1 MSVSCTNLDINC
13 AKLIIKI
20 INKKMSTLTKQLE
33 WRYAT
38 KRMNGK
44 SVPQEKIDNILE
56 AIRLTPSS
64 YGLTPYSVLV
74 IKDRD
79 FLKKIQPAAYMQP
92 QIVECS
98 HLLVFAAWENVT
110 EKNVDDYMALVS
122 ATRGVPVSALA
133 DFKKM
138 IWGGASTRSAAD
150 NFAWSSRQAYIALG
164 TGLVAAAS
172 EEVDSTPMEG
182 FDPAKLDEILGLKAK
197 GLKSVVMLALGYR
210 DTVNDASVGYKKV
223 RRSTKDLFIQM

>member
-1 MSVSCTNLDINC
+1 
-13 AKLIIKI
+13 
-20 INKKMSTLTKQLE
+20 MSTLTKQLE

-38 KRMNGK
+38 KRMNGQTI
-44 SVPQEKIDNILE
+44 PQEKIDNILE
-56 AIRLTPSS
+56 AIRLAPSS

-74 IKDRD
+74 IKDPELR
-79 FLKKIQPAAYMQP
+79 KKIQPTAYMQP
-92 QIVECS
+92 QIVEGS
-98 HLLVFAAWENVT
+98 HLLVFAALDNVT
-110 EKNVDDYMALVS
+110 EKNVDDYMSLVS
-122 ATRGVPVSALA
+122 TTRGVPVSALA

-150 NFAWSSRQAYIALG
+150 NFTWAAKQVYIALG
-164 TGLVAAAS
+164 AGIVAAAL

-182 FDPAKLDEILGLKAK
+182 FDPAKLDEVLGLKAK

-210 DTVNDASVGYKKV
+210 DTANDASASYKKV